1 MKKLQKHWEQKSE
14 RPLVSIIVPVYNA
27 AEYLNRCVDSILRQS
42 YTKIELILVNDGS
55 QDDSLR
61 ICRRYARQDSRVV
74 VINKRNSGVSDSR
87 NQGIARARGKY
98 LQFVDSDDWLT
109 RNATAL
115 LVQQAE
121 TQQCELVIA
130 PFYRVIGRLMTV
142 NGHIRTEEAITV
154 EEFALQLMKAPANF
168 YYGVMWNKLY
178 RRDIIVQHGL
188 RCDPAISWC
197 EDFIFNLHYLCH
209 VQRVY
214 VLQEPMYYYVKRRDS
229 LVGTE
234 LRNVN
239 VYEMKR
245 EVFTH
250 YRGFYEHLGLYEAH
264 KGKINGFMLAVTA
277 DSLFRLPSGVLSKDE
292 QEVFFADLVKQ
303 RPKREHKLLQRL
315 WKEEDDACCENGS

>member
-115 LVQQAE
+115 L
-121 TQQCELVIA
+121 CLC
-130 PFYRVIGRLMTV
+130 L
-142 NGHIRTEEAITV
+142 
-154 EEFALQLMKAPANF
+154 
-168 YYGVMWNKLY
+168 
-178 RRDIIVQHGL
+178 
-188 RCDPAISWC
+188 
-197 EDFIFNLHYLCH
+197 LH
-209 VQRVY
+209 
-214 VLQEPMYYYVKRRDS
+214 
-229 LVGTE
+229 
-234 LRNVN
+234 
-239 VYEMKR
+239 
-245 EVFTH
+245 
-250 YRGFYEHLGLYEAH
+250 
-264 KGKINGFMLAVTA
+264 
-277 DSLFRLPSGVLSKDE
+277 
-292 QEVFFADLVKQ
+292 
-303 RPKREHKLLQRL
+303 
-315 WKEEDDACCENGS
+315 